1 MTLTPT
7 DAADFIRNETP
18 YVVDVINEFM
28 AATFTT
34 RGGRLG
40 SGMGLLLEGLWG
52 YHMSNA
58 IAGHGIEIAWIA
70 DDMYNDYACVDIDAD
85 WDPTTGAGE
94 LFRIE
99 AKSMNLG
106 ADESKAH
113 FAELISG
120 IDSNDLLLVI
130 TWRWEPLGFRVHPKI
145 VDVFIER
152 AHPIAELRDQLHL
165 ARGGSFVDPYNCPD
179 GCNPQLCQHAGE
191 PLNAAGKR
199 ERLSGP
205 ESARPSQRVSFAANF
220 GGLFRM
226 IGVRDASSRR
236 LLDQIR
242 ESSREADD
250 YVAFV
255 NRARGRLEGP
265 PRVGR
270 LD

>member
-1 MTLTPT
+1 MTPS

-18 YVVDVINEFM
+18 YVVETINEFM

-58 IAGHGIEIAWIA
+58 IAGHGIEIAWMA
-70 DDMYNDYACVDIDAD
+70 DDQYNDYACLDIDSD
-85 WDPTTGAGE
+85 WDPVTGEGE

-113 FAELISG
+113 FAELVGG
-120 IDSNDLLLVI
+120 IDPNDLLLVI
-130 TWRWEPLGFRVHPKI
+130 TWRWEPVGPRVHPRI

-152 AHPIAELRDQLHL
+152 ARPIAELRDQLHL
-165 ARGGSFVDPYNCPD
+165 ARGGSFVDPFNCPD

-205 ESARPSQRVSFAANF
+205 ESTRPSQRVSFAANF

-226 IGVRDASSRR
+226 IGVREASTRR

-255 NRARGRLEGP
+255 NRARGRLEGGG
-265 PRVGR
+265 RAGR